1 MYITQT
7 VVIIPKII
15 AIIFYKMSNYVRYW
29 HETCYNF
36 IFLLLVT
43 LIYGAG
49 FLIAPSC
56 PYCRVREITAVDH
69 RMWGA
74 SVVKECTV
82 HVGSAMDAL

>member
-1 MYITQT
+1 MYITQI
-7 VVIIPKII
+7 VAIIPKRI
-15 AIIFYKMSNYVRYW
+15 AIVFYKISNYVRHW
-29 HETCYNF
+29 QKPCYNF

-49 FLIAPSC
+49 FLIAPLC
-56 PYCRVREITAVDH
+56 PYCRVRESTAVDH

-82 HVGSAMDAL
+82 HVESAMDAL